1 MTATPKERRSTVCI
15 DDDVTLI
22 GEQIHALEQLGN
34 KTSVSDGEVYDFSI
48 RWGAAL
54 AGRLP
59 RLVHYSSLGLL
70 TDADEHRF
78 QSLCDDLRAVS
89 PLADRFGIVRPK
101 LSTPTFDART
111 ENTDGR
117 PR

>member
-1 MTATPKERRSTVCI
+1 MTAAPKQSPSSVCI
-15 DDDVTLI
+15 DDDVALI
-22 GEQIHALEQLGN
+22 GEQIAALRQLAD
-34 KTSVSDGEVYDFSI
+34 KESASDGEIYDFSI

-70 TDADEHRF
+70 TYADEQRF

-89 PLADRFGIVRPK
+89 AAAARFGI
-101 LSTPTFDART
+101 AA
-111 ENTDGR
+111 
-117 PR
+117 PRLGKGA